1 MINIVVQ
8 CFFAV
13 EYLYVV
19 TGKKGG
25 RKWGQDAET
34 TCNIVYGSN
43 AEQSDISVDRRSE
56 NKFEIGSKTT
66 VNRN

>member
-1 MINIVVQ
+1 MMNIVVQ

-25 RKWGQDAET
+25 RKWGQDAAT
-34 TCNIVYGSN
+34 TSNIVYGSN
-43 AEQSDISVDRRSE
+43 AE
-56 NKFEIGSKTT
+56 
-66 VNRN
+66 